1 MRIEKAWKK
10 KGPVAIV
17 LWPVSVV
24 YQLLSA
30 IRRELYTRGLKT
42 VVSNDK
48 LPVIVIGNITVGGTG
63 KSPLVA
69 HMVQESLK
77 RGFKPGIVS
86 RGYGGQTH
94 LTPHLVQLSDTAATV
109 GDEPMMLFEQ
119 TGVPVSVCT
128 RRAEAVRLL
137 AENTSV
143 DVVISDDGLQHLAMD
158 RQIEIVVIDSERR
171 FGNGYLLPA
180 GPLRESVS
188 RLNTVDLV
196 VEQLPAGVEL
206 PADKAAFQLKPSA
219 VVSLDDGKVMD
230 LAEFA
235 GSTVHAIA
243 GIGNPERFFNSLRS
257 AGIEVITH
265 SLNDHHEYCEG
276 DLLFE
281 DDLMVLVTR
290 KDAVK
295 IKQLSGVPSKIH
307 VVEVQLVANPVLH
320 QAIDDFLNDVTREHL
335 P

>member
-1 MRIEKAWKK
+1 MRIEKAWKSR
-10 KGPVAIV
+10 GLVAIV
-17 LWPVSVV
+17 LLPLSCV
-24 YQLLSA
+24 YQLLSF
-30 IRRELYTRGLKT
+30 IRRELYARGLKT
-42 VVSNDK
+42 VISNDI

-94 LTPHLVQLSDTAATV
+94 HMPHMVQLSDTAATV

-128 RRAEAVRLL
+128 RRAEAVRHL

-143 DVVISDDGLQHLAMD
+143 DIVISDDGLQHLAMD
-158 RQIEIVVIDSERR
+158 RQVEIVVIDSERR

-188 RLNTVDLV
+188 RLKTVDLV
-196 VEQLPAGVEL
+196 VEQFPAATEL
-206 PADKAAFQLKPSA
+206 PAVEAAFQLRLSA

-230 LAEFA
+230 VAEFA
-235 GSTVHAIA
+235 GRTVHAIA
-243 GIGNPERFFNSLRS
+243 GIGNPDRFFNSLRS
-257 AGIEVITH
+257 AGIVVVAH
-265 SLNDHHEYCEG
+265 PFNDHHEYREE
-276 DLLFE
+276 DLLF
-281 DDLMVLVTR
+281 DDELIVLVTR

-295 IKQLSGVPSKIH
+295 IKQLSRVPSKIH
-307 VVEVQLVANPVLH
+307 AVEAQLVANSVLH
-320 QAIDDFLNDVTREHL
+320 QAIDGFLNDISREHL

>member
-1 MRIEKAWKK
+1 MRIEKAWKSR
-10 KGPVAIV
+10 GLVAIV
-17 LWPVSVV
+17 LWPLSVV
-24 YQLLSA
+24 YHLLSA
-30 IRRELYTRGLKT
+30 IRRELYTRGFKT
-42 VVSNDK
+42 VVSNDV

-69 HMVQESLK
+69 HMVRESLK
-77 RGFKPGIVS
+77 RGLKPGIVS

-128 RRAEAVRLL
+128 RRADAVKHL

-143 DVVISDDGLQHLAMD
+143 DIVISDDGLQHLAMD
-158 RQIEIVVIDSERR
+158 RQVEIVVIDSERR

-196 VEQLPAGVEL
+196 VEQLPARAEL
-206 PADKAAFQLKPSA
+206 PADKAAFQLKPST
-219 VVSLDDGKVMD
+219 VVSLDDGKLME

-257 AGIEVITH
+257 AGIVVIAH
-265 SLNDHHEYCEG
+265 PLNDHHQYCE
-276 DLLFE
+276 DELFFD
-281 DDLMVLVTR
+281 DDLMVLVTC

-307 VVEVQLVANPVLH
+307 AVEVQLVANPVLH
-320 QAIDDFLNDVTREHL
+320 QAIDGFLNDISREHL